1 MIEINYFLRDISKR
15 TLLATFAAPGNIVFQ
30 ILPVGFCSL
39 LEDIIH
45 APVDDIDKKL
55 QESTVSDMSGKKYRE
70 YFMTPPREDMA
81 VWVLIS
87 SASVAEYQHD
97 LRVKE
102 NNARWRLA
110 LLVKKRVF
118 MGNILDTRYS
128 HLSMYCYATC

>member
-1 MIEINYFLRDISKR
+1 LKLNNFLRDISKR
-15 TLLATFAAPGNIVFQ
+15 TLLATFAAPGNRVFQ

-39 LEDIIH
+39 QEDIIH

-55 QESTVSDMSGKKYRE
+55 QEITVSDLSRKNDRQN
-70 YFMTPPREDMA
+70 FMMPPREDIA

-97 LRVKE
+97 LRAKE

-110 LLVKKRVF
+110 LLAKKIVF
-118 MGNILDTRYS
+118 MGNVLDTRYS
-128 HLSMYCYATC
+128 RFSMYCHAIH